1 MLKEK
6 TDFFLPIAVAM
17 LFVFLVI
24 YLVVQDSAAV
34 GPL

>member
-6 TDFFLPIAVAM
+6 TDFFLPIMAAV

-24 YLVVQDSAAV
+24 YLAMQDSTAI

>member
-6 TDFFLPIAVAM
+6 TDSFIAIAAAV
-17 LFVFLVI
+17 LFVLLVI
-24 YLVVQDSAAV
+24 YLAVQDSAAV